1 MLNCIPI
8 RVESYSGGRAD
19 QEPRV
24 LCRGGRRLEVAAIVD
39 RWFQGGTDPAAGWA
53 EMPPVADIP
62 PDTAASIIYTS
73 GTTGLAKGGG
83 AQPPRHHRQHQ
94 RRRDNR
100 SVGLP
105 VKYTEV
111 KMQDPDAEVRRPR
124 AGIGAVNRMLPG
136 YKKDR

>member
-73 GTTGLAKGGG
+73 GTTGLAKGGVLS
-83 AQPPRHHRQHQ
+83 HR
-94 RRRDNR
+94 
-100 SVGLP
+100 
-105 VKYTEV
+105 
-111 KMQDPDAEVRRPR
+111 
-124 AGIGAVNRMLPG
+124 GIIANINAAATTARWAC
-136 YKKDR
+136 R